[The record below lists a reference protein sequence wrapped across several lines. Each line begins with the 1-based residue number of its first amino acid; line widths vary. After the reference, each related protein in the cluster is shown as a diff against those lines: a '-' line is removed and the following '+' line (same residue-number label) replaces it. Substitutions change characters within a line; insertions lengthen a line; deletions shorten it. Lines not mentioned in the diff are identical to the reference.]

1 MIRQHTSRQT
11 IQSCPTEVS
20 LVVGWA
26 TCRSTLWHRKKTNG
40 FISGELIG
48 SHGFTSRYSSFLYI
62 FPWTNQKTM
71 KIRIWVERGYWIAQC
86 DKFEPIC
93 WLQRILRILKICWMT
108 VWKQRTSSW
117 LLFVIFH
124 GCWSKPSLLLVNW
137 CLNIHHSHWLK
148 TQLCWFCVPTTLF
161 FLVPTHFL
169 LGWSLLGQDV

>member
-1 MIRQHTSRQT
+1 MIRQHTSSTPFNRVQ
-11 IQSCPTEVS
+11 QKFPWL
-20 LVVGWA
+20 LVEPLVGP
-26 TCRSTLWHRKKTNG
+26 HFG

-48 SHGFTSRYSSFLYI
+48 SHGFTSRYRSFLYI

-93 WLQRILRILKICWMT
+93 WLQRILRILKICWIT
-108 VWKQRTSSW
+108 VWKQSTSSW

-161 FLVPTHFL
+161 FWFQPTFYWVEAS
-169 LGWSLLGQDV
+169 LGKTSKNWG